1 MTSIVESKI
10 SIDRL
15 KSFLCCDEYI
25 SIGEGPLHHNGV
37 SLTEVTAMYDR
48 KECTSDSE
56 DDSEED
62 SEDDEDG
69 YQPETDESDLEN
81 HEVEALVDTV
91 NTSSGVISLNKISLR
106 CEPGD
111 FIAIGT

>member
-56 DDSEED
+56 DD
-62 SEDDEDG
+62 EDG